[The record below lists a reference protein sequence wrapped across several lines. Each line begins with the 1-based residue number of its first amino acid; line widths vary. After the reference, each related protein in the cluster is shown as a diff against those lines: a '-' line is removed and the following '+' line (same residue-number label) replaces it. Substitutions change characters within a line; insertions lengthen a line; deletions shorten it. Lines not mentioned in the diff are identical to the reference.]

1 MPLSQDRL
9 RSVVWY
15 VQAADHGSRD
25 TVSGRHNHVDTIT
38 CVAALLAEHWDRT
51 ARFQAPNGACDA
63 TSHAR
68 AILAIFAGGGPPA
81 QAIGY
86 LRHAEEEALG
96 APVSTGQE
104 RGAMVDLIWAWSWDR
119 QPLPGDP
126 GATLADRARDAAT

>member
-1 MPLSQDRL
+1 MDEISR
-9 RSVVWY
+9 RAFHAR
-15 VQAADHGSRD
+15 AAANEELIRRVG
-25 TVSGRHNHVDTIT
+25 
-38 CVAALLAEHWDRT
+38 ALLAEHWDR
-51 ARFQAPNGACDA
+51 AGRFQAPNGAYDA

-104 RGAMVDLIWAWSWDR
+104 RGEVIDLIWAWSWDR
-119 QPLPGDP
+119 EPLPGDP
-126 GATLADRARDAAT
+126 GAILADRARDAST